1 MLAEDGFSIVMPE
14 FARLEE
20 NYHGLTERQAKE
32 TVLRYLV
39 EQVDGIAPSL
49 H

>member
-14 FARLEE
+14 LARLEQ
-20 NYHGLTERQAKE
+20 NYHGLTQRQAKE
-32 TVLRYLV
+32 TVLRYLL
-39 EQVDGIAPSL
+39 EQVDGIAPPL